1 MHSCLWGTTTWV
13 LSQPA
18 FPVFIFSVC
27 FGGNYH
33 LQMQETRGEKTSL
46 SLPWNTFQG
55 FKFFWPDFHSRFLEL
70 QQRLLY
76 SLCESCQGKA
86 CCLNLDSPIQL
97 NNPPFQRKTFFR
109 AFSSHIYYCQSSK
122 IRSIEMS
129 IQAVRMKTA
138 SLQKYVKKTS
148 KLSPAIN
155 TDHLPT
161 TYWVIPVRD
170 SQTFEIMLDK
180 GLRSVHCQGI
190 LIQISSQAVSRRNIS
205 ISS

>member
-1 MHSCLWGTTTWV
+1 
-13 LSQPA
+13 
-18 FPVFIFSVC
+18 
-27 FGGNYH
+27 
-33 LQMQETRGEKTSL
+33 MQKTRGEKTSL

-86 CCLNLDSPIQL
+86 CCLNLDSLIQL

-161 TYWVIPVRD
+161 TY
-170 SQTFEIMLDK
+170 
-180 GLRSVHCQGI
+180 
-190 LIQISSQAVSRRNIS
+190 
-205 ISS
+205 